1 MGDVLNVWEFPL
13 GFPDSRGVAQSIATQ
28 RMDGPHEG
36 AGTLTCD
43 IFDGIYE

>member
-1 MGDVLNVWEFPL
+1 MGDVLNVWEFPM
-13 GFPDSRGVAQSIATQ
+13 GFPDSRGIAQSIATQ

-43 IFDGIYE
+43 IFDVIYE